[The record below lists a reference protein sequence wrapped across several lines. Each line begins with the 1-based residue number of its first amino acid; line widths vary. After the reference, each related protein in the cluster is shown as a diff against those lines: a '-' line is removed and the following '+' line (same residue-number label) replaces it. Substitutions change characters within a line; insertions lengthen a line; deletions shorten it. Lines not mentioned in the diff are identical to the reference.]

1 MYVSMSGGTKV
12 TNLDGLRNILNLA
25 NDLDNDADGN
35 EGSADVPNNRFNIQY
50 NGNKNGKGPVGG
62 KGSEDEEFDIPDPL
76 DDPRIR
82 VVQPKVAP
90 KVATKVVPTPP
101 LTKSKLLNQVKT
113 QIEEAGIGAEDP
125 DDLVSRSEDPDAS
138 GEVTGDSQGGSQG
151 SYEDDDEEGS
161 GEYTQDDVT
170 GSKELSEEI
179 SKSQGSRSGGGSRG
193 GSRSVSVVGTPRRGS
208 RSGRSESR
216 GTERKRPMT
225 AEEMM
230 LEKQKIILEFS
241 KLEKRGVTFTK
252 KFTLNSDLNEMKF
265 ELLKSKKIYQLEKD
279 LKIARNLL
287 WNGTKVIT
295 FGANLLSKYTP
306 IDLELEGWPDDI
318 KSNIYDFDD
327 VLEKLVEKY
336 KSQVDAP
343 PEMQLGYMLLS
354 SAIQYSAANK
364 VPKMFAKMMNVRG
377 QEYDPNKGF
386 DQQVNEMNARAQQAS
401 PIGGGGGG
409 GSRGGGG
416 GGVPED
422 DPEMADI
429 MREINAEKARFGK

>member
-1 MYVSMSGGTKV
+1 MSGGTKV

-25 NDLDNDADGN
+25 NDLDNDPDGN

-50 NGNKNGKGPVGG
+50 NGNKNGKG
-62 KGSEDEEFDIPDPL
+62 KGSEEDDDVDIPDPL

-82 VVQPKVAP
+82 VVPTKAAP
-90 KVATKVVPTPP
+90 KAMPKATPQLPTPQKETP
-101 LTKSKLLNQVKT
+101 KGKLLNQVKT
-113 QIEEAGIGAEDP
+113 QIEAAGIGAEDP
-125 DDLVSRSEDPDAS
+125 DDLVSGSEDPDAS
-138 GEVTGDSQGGSQG
+138 GEVTGSQG
-151 SYEDDDEEGS
+151 SYEDDEEEVSGS
-161 GEYTQDDVT
+161 GEYSGTQDDLS
-170 GSKELSEEI
+170 GSKELSE
-179 SKSQGSRSGGGSRG
+179 SRSGSRGGSRSASRG

-208 RSGRSESR
+208 RGGESR
-216 GTERKRPMT
+216 VERKRPLT
-225 AEEMM
+225 AEEIM

-327 VLEKLVEKY
+327 VLEKLIEKY

-401 PIGGGGGG
+401 PIGGG
-409 GSRGGGG
+409 RGG

>member
-25 NDLDNDADGN
+25 NDLDNDPDGN

-50 NGNKNGKGPVGG
+50 NGNKNGKG
-62 KGSEDEEFDIPDPL
+62 SEEDDIPDPL

-82 VVQPKVAP
+82 VVPTKAAAKGVP
-90 KVATKVVPTPP
+90 KVATPT
-101 LTKSKLLNQVKT
+101 TKGKLLNQVKT
-113 QIEEAGIGAEDP
+113 QIEAAGIGADNP
-125 DDLVSRSEDPDAS
+125 DDLVSGSEDPDAS
-138 GEVTGDSQGGSQG
+138 GEVTGDSQG
-151 SYEDDDEEGS
+151 SYEDDEEEVSGS
-161 GEYTQDDVT
+161 GEYTQEDVT
-170 GSKELSEEI
+170 GSKELSEEV
-179 SKSQGSRSGGGSRG
+179 SRSRSGSRHGSRG

-208 RSGRSESR
+208 RSESR
-216 GTERKRPMT
+216 GERKRPMS

-386 DQQVNEMNARAQQAS
+386 DQQVNEMNVRAQQAS
-401 PIGGGGGG
+401 PIGK
-409 GSRGGGG
+409 GGGG

-429 MREINAEKARFGK
+429 MKEINAEKARFGK